1 MSAIPMDTY
10 KIVKRLREAGFTDVQ
25 AETVTDVLRGGRDAD
40 LSQVATKAD
49 LTSLKS
55 ELKAELAEVKA
66 DLFKWS
72 LPLLL
77 GQAAL
82 IAALVKLL

>member
-1 MSAIPMDTY
+1 MSATPMDTY

-25 AETVTDVLRGGRDAD
+25 AETVTEVLREGRDAD
-40 LSQVATKAD
+40 LSKVATKAD